1 MIPISAEVT
10 ATALKCVLARQVE
23 AAMKEKQ
30 LPKAE
35 MTGRLAYEPGP
46 LVTGCPIPSTK
57 P

>member
-10 ATALKCVLARQVE
+10 ATALKYVLARQVE